1 VYRNVSL
8 RLTLSK
14 DEWIS
19 VLRLATFWYFLKY
32 RQIAI
37 SELKKAGELTLTD
50 KIVYGKEF
58 KIQSWVEEGC
68 SELVKRNHTI
78 DKQEALTIGYNFTFV
93 LFGIRE
99 RHLRGVLAST
109 AVTSAIQESLKEEL
123 DIIKHFEV
131 EYKVDEVDV
140 EFSAPIKFPEAFKFI
155 QTPSGCPVAFGNVQ
169 SPPTPTFPLFD
180 DTPST
185 SFNSVFSERAELNSP
200 KKKLKKKII

>member
-1 VYRNVSL
+1 MYRNVSL

-37 SELKKAGELTLTD
+37 SELQRVGELTSTD
-50 KIVYGKEF
+50 KITYGKEF

-78 DKQEALTIGYNFTFV
+78 DKQEALTIGYDITFV

-99 RHLRGVLAST
+99 RHLRGVLASH
-109 AVTSAIQESLKEEL
+109 AVASAIQESLKDEL
-123 DIIKHFEV
+123 DVIKQFEI

-140 EFSAPIKFPEAFKFI
+140 EFSPPINSSGSSTGQTSPIAFD
-155 QTPSGCPVAFGNVQ
+155 NVCRK
-169 SPPTPTFPLFD
+169 
-180 DTPST
+180 
-185 SFNSVFSERAELNSP
+185 NR
-200 KKKLKKKII
+200 KKHIWLDG

>member
-8 RLTLSK
+8 RLSLSK

-37 SELKKAGELTLTD
+37 SELQKAGELTLTD

-68 SELVKRNHTI
+68 SELVKRNRTI
-78 DKQEALTIGYNFTFV
+78 DKQEALTIGYDFTFV

-99 RHLRGVLAST
+99 RHLRGVLASN
-109 AVTSAIQESLKEEL
+109 AVTSAIQGRTGR
-123 DIIKHFEV
+123 
-131 EYKVDEVDV
+131 Y
-140 EFSAPIKFPEAFKFI
+140 
-155 QTPSGCPVAFGNVQ
+155 QT
-169 SPPTPTFPLFD
+169 L
-180 DTPST
+180 
-185 SFNSVFSERAELNSP
+185 
-200 KKKLKKKII
+200 

>member
-68 SELVKRNHTI
+68 SELVKRNPTI
-78 DKQEALTIGYNFTFV
+78 DKQEALTIGYDFTFI

-99 RHLRGVLAST
+99 RHLRGVLASN
-109 AVTSAIQESLKEEL
+109 AVASAIQESLKEEL

-140 EFSAPIKFPEAFKFI
+140 EFSAPIKFPEAFKFN
-155 QTPSGCPVAFGNVQ
+155 QTPSPVAFGNVQ
-169 SPPTPTFPLFD
+169 SPPTPTFALPKFD
-180 DTPST
+180 DTSST
-185 SFNSVFSERAELNSP
+185 SSNSVFFEKAELNSP
-200 KKKLKKKII
+200 NKKMKKKTF